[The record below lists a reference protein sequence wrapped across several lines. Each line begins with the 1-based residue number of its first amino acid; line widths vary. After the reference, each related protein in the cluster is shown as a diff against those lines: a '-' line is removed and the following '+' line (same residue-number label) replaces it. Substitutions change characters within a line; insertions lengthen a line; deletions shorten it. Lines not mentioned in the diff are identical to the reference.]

1 MAVSA
6 YVNIDAVMTDITKEW
21 DKIMSSGLT
30 PVQWLQGQ
38 LATQEQ
44 RKAFA
49 QGLYQQMG
57 KVRPQFHARCL
68 QEINKDDALKTNI
81 GCSGEAHVLTF
92 GVHKV
97 AGLRMSVFW
106 RAMSDSKIKD
116 YMDQTLAGGVGMD
129 TVFQTV
135 VL

>member
-1 MAVSA
+1 MAVSP

-49 QGLYQQMG
+49 Q
-57 KVRPQFHARCL
+57 FHARCL

-81 GCSGEAHVLTF
+81 GCSGETHVLTF